1 MNFGSD
7 NITGAAP
14 EIMAALQAAND
25 GHVMP
30 YGNDELTH
38 AVEARVAA
46 LFETPAQ
53 VFLVPTGT
61 AANALALSALCPP
74 HGAVFCH
81 AMAHIHTDECGAPEF
96 YTGGAKLVPLSSGH
110 AKLRAD
116 DLAAELSKPD
126 RGVHHV
132 RPAAVSISQV
142 AETGA
147 VYSPD
152 EVAALSDVA
161 KAKGLKVH
169 MDGAR
174 FANAVAALS
183 CSPADVTWRAGV
195 DVLCFGATKNGALMA
210 ESVVVFDPALAEA
223 LPYRRKRG
231 GHLASKM
238 RFLAAQFDAYL
249 TDELWL
255 RNARHANAVATRLA
269 NGLGVLP
276 GCTLPWPADANEV
289 FVDMPIHLADTLQ
302 AAGFGFYRWQPEGDR
317 VRVRLVSA
325 FSSDPAHAD
334 ALVETA
340 RRRSEKT

>member
-7 NITGAAP
+7 NTTGASP
-14 EIMAALQAAND
+14 EIMAALQAANA
-25 GHVMP
+25 GQVMP

-46 LFETPAQ
+46 LFETPAR

-61 AANALALSALCPP
+61 AANALALASLCPP

-96 YTGGAKLVPLSSGH
+96 YTGGAKLVPLSGGY
-110 AKLRAD
+110 AKVRAV
-116 DLAAELSKPD
+116 DLASELSKPD

-132 RPAAVSISQV
+132 RPSAVSISQV

-147 VYSPD
+147 VYTPD
-152 EVAALSDVA
+152 EVRTLCAIA
-161 KAKGLKVH
+161 KEKGLKVH

-174 FANAVAALS
+174 FANALAALG
-183 CSPADVTWRAGV
+183 CSAADLTWRAGI

-210 ESVVVFDPALAEA
+210 EAVVVFDPALAEA
-223 LPYRRKRG
+223 LPYRRKRS

-249 TDELWL
+249 AGGLWL
-255 RNARHANAVATRLA
+255 RNATHANAVAKRIA
-269 NGLGVLP
+269 DGLSALP
-276 GCTLPWPADANEV
+276 GCTLAWPADANEV
-289 FVDMPIHLADTLQ
+289 FVDMPIKVADGLQ
-302 AAGFGFYRWQPEGDR
+302 ADGFGFYRWQPEGGR
-317 VRVRLVSA
+317 VRIRLVAA
-325 FSSDPAHAD
+325 FSSDPADAD
-334 ALVETA
+334 ALVAAA
-340 RRRSEKT
+340 RRYGEKT